1 MTISYHL
8 GKITNYN
15 CQCGKTLANKNI
27 EEELMKK
34 FLKFGAVLTA
44 LVLSLV
50 CFMACG
56 EEEESRSVEAEY
68 QEVDNNP
75 WVYTFYTD
83 GTYEFKEYQQ
93 ITEKGNYYGS
103 PTKEE

>member
-1 MTISYHL
+1 
-8 GKITNYN
+8 
-15 CQCGKTLANKNI
+15 
-27 EEELMKK
+27 MKK